1 MTATTT
7 LTLALSREEYAR
19 LLRYAAGAKKTP
31 AEAAAL
37 ILSEGINTASGAAAV
52 FSR

>member
-19 LLRYAAGAKKTP
+19 LVRYAAGAKKTP
-31 AEAAAL
+31 AEAAAFL
-37 ILSEGINTASGAAAV
+37 LSEGINTAEATAAI